1 MDSLAQSI
9 VITMMNKSN
18 RSTQDQQA
26 CDRCKLNFICSET
39 SRESPIAIRQHGL
52 KRKERL
58 FSSNDAFTSIYA
70 IHSGAMKTFH
80 LDFSGQER
88 IHQFYLPG
96 EMLGFEAVYLNYY
109 PLSAVAMVNT
119 KVCQIPYERL
129 LQFVFSRPEWHRK
142 IISMIS
148 QRFNFG
154 QYIASLTA
162 EQRIASFLLEM
173 SQRLFVDGESV
184 EFELVMSRQDI
195 GYYLGL
201 ATETVSR
208 VFTRFKLANFIA
220 INNKK
225 ITLLEIDNDCDRNN
239 FLL

>member
-1 MDSLAQSI
+1 MIRVHKFIVQG
-9 VITMMNKSN
+9 VITKKMNKVS
-18 RSTQDQQA
+18 RSTQDQQT
-26 CDRCKLNFICSET
+26 CDRCKLNFICSEA
-39 SRESPIAIRQHGL
+39 SRGSPFVIRQHGL

-96 EMLGFEAVYLNYY
+96 ELLGFEAVYSNYY

-119 KVCQIPYERL
+119 SVCQVPYERL
-129 LQFVFSRPEWHRK
+129 LQFVFSRPEWHRR

-162 EQRIASFLLEM
+162 EQRIAAFLVEM
-173 SQRLFVDGESV
+173 SRRLFVDGESV

-208 VFTRFKLANFIA
+208 VFTRFKQTNFIA

-225 ITLLEIDNDCDRNN
+225 IALIEMDKLQG
-239 FLL
+239 L